1 MGVFG
6 HLLLRTSA
14 RIPSFITMSPEFK
27 AELDSDTRDVRGYT
41 VPWLA

>member
-1 MGVFG
+1 MGVLG